1 MRFPQ
6 GQGHS
11 RRARPLQGRQCLG
24 PASGWRELAHLP
36 SSVLKAVIMERKAP
50 TYLLQELNSFLW
62 APCLLFKV

>member
-11 RRARPLQGRQCLG
+11 RAGSAWARRPGG
-24 PASGWRELAHLP
+24 ENSPHLP
-36 SSVLKAVIMERKAP
+36 SSVLKAVIMECKAP